1 MHFDI
6 LADAEMKDENTIFSY
21 GKEYLRS
28 KNQEFENFGSKESNS
43 CHIEEAKPEVEQSI
57 REKGYYI
64 VEMDGCN

>member
-6 LADAEMKDENTIFSY
+6 LVDAEMKDENTIFGY
-21 GKEYLRS
+21 GKEYLKS
-28 KNQEFENFGSKESNS
+28 KNQEFENFGSKESNF

-64 VEMDGCN
+64 VEMENCC